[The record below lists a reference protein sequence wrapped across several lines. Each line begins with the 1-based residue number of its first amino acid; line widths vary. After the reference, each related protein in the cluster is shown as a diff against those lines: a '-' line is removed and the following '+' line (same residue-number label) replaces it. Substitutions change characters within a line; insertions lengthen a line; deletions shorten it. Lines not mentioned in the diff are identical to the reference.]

1 MDFYK
6 IMNEGEHHYNMKYK
20 TGLNIDINPF
30 NPSCE
35 PMGIYFSR
43 EDIFAYLDFYSYWIR
58 KVTIP
63 EDAQIQVFENPGSPK
78 KWKSDKVILGDRK
91 KINFKTIK
99 KLIDEGANP
108 KVNKSLVLQ
117 WASNKGYF
125 DVVKLLIPLSDP
137 KTNNSRAL
145 WWAAEKNHIDIVK
158 SLIPLSDSRT
168 ECSYALHQAI
178 KHGHKEIV
186 KVLLPVSKTKTY
198 GDWCLKLAINNGNPE
213 IIKLVEEHNL
223 NYKLIKSKNL
233 EDLAA

>member
-6 IMNEGEHHYNMKYK
+6 ITNEDECHYNMKYK

-63 EDAQIQVFENPGSPK
+63 EDAQIQVFENPRSSK

-108 KVNKSLVLQ
+108 NNIALH
-117 WASNKGYF
+117 WFSNHG
-125 DVVKLLIPLSDP
+125 DIDSVKLLIKRGVDV
-137 KTNNSRAL
+137 KNNHNRVL

>member
-6 IMNEGEHHYNMKYK
+6 ITNEDECHYNMKYK
-20 TGLNIDINPF
+20 TGLNIDVNPF

-78 KWKSDKVILGDRK
+78 KWKSDKVILDNRE

-99 KLIDEGANP
+99 KLIDEGADPNNIALHY
-108 KVNKSLVLQ
+108 V
-117 WASNKGYF
+117 SNRG
-125 DVVKLLIPLSDP
+125 DIDSVKLLIKRGADP
-137 KTNNSRAL
+137 KSNHNRVL

-158 SLIPLSDSRT
+158 FLIPLSDSRID
-168 ECSYALHQAI
+168 CGYALIQAI
-178 KHGHKEIV
+178 KHNHKEIIDM
-186 KVLLPVSKTKTY
+186 LRPVS
-198 GDWCLKLAINNGNPE
+198 DI
-213 IIKLVEEHNL
+213 
-223 NYKLIKSKNL
+223 
-233 EDLAA
+233 